1 MAIKEISRSKKRVR
15 TISILLALA
24 TGIFGA
30 GQISPAVA
38 APGTLN
44 IVTAEPTTGFDPA
57 IAKTQASLRVMELI
71 YDTLIDYDANE
82 KLAPGIAESW
92 KFSGDGLSLTFNIRS
107 NAKFSDGSS
116 ITPED
121 VVFSLKRAVASATMK
136 AAYVL
141 VTEVAAKG
149 SSQVVLTL
157 SKKSRTILDTIAT
170 IGNSAILSQA
180 AVSANPAYFTLPK
193 VTSGPWV
200 LISNVPQDR
209 AKLEANTSYWRTG
222 YPKIKSINYVYSS
235 DRTANAAALEAGTQ
249 DMSFP
254 MAPID
259 AIRLKKAGKIDYSL
273 AQGPTM
279 LFWGFNKT
287 IAPFNDL
294 RVRQAI
300 AYLVPRQEK
309 QDVCWEGI
317 GPVSYGNIIH
327 SGSLKN
333 SQLKTYNVSK
343 SVAVKRANA
352 LLTQAGWISSGGTD
366 VRTAKAVAGV
376 ADGTKLSFKV
386 PFETNWQQSRC
397 HTEMMSQAVKVAGIE
412 AIPQAADGPT
422 FWTNVGKGTFGMYHG
437 GNGYPTID
445 AQMQSAFTCD
455 GGSVSIMAKW
465 CNKEF
470 DALVAEAIISSIPV
484 AKTLYRRAEVIV
496 NRELPLIMVGG
507 QYNVIGFN
515 SKLKGYSARFDSS
528 NRALITSTVG

>member
-1 MAIKEISRSKKRVR
+1 MAIKEIFRSKKTVR
-15 TISILLALA
+15 TISTLLALS
-24 TGIFGA
+24 TVIFVA
-30 GQISPAVA
+30 GQTSPATAV
-38 APGTLN
+38 PGTLN
-44 IVTAEPTTGFDPA
+44 IVTAEPTAGLDPA
-57 IAKTQASLRVMELI
+57 LARTQASLRLMELI

-107 NAKFSDGSS
+107 NAKFSDGSP
-116 ITPED
+116 ITPAD

-136 AAYVL
+136 AVYAS
-141 VTEVAAKG
+141 VTGVEAKG

-157 SKKSRTILDTIAT
+157 SNKVRTLLDTIAT
-170 IGNSAILSQA
+170 AGSSAILSQK
-180 AVSANPAYFTLPK
+180 AVSANPAYFTIPK

-200 LISNVPQDR
+200 LTSNIPQDR
-209 AKLEANTSYWRTG
+209 AKLEANTNYWRTG
-222 YPKIKSINYVYSS
+222 YPKINSINYVYSG

-300 AYLVPRQEK
+300 AYLVPRKEK

-317 GPVSYGNIIH
+317 GPVSYGNIIF
-327 SGSLKN
+327 SGPLKN
-333 SQLKTYNVSK
+333 SQFKTYDVSK

-352 LLTQAGWISSGGTD
+352 LLTKAGWISSGGTA
-366 VRTAKAVAGV
+366 VRTANAVAGV

-386 PFETNWQQSRC
+386 AFETNWAQARC
-397 HTEMMSQAVKVAGIE
+397 HTELMSQAVKAAGID
-412 AIPQAADGPT
+412 AIPQAADNPT
-422 FWTNVGKGTFGMYHG
+422 FWTEVGKGTFGMYHG
-437 GNGYPTID
+437 GNGYPTVD
-445 AQMQSAFTCD
+445 LQMQSAFTCN
-455 GGSVSIMAKW
+455 GGSVNIMAKW

-470 DALVAEAIISSIPV
+470 DAIVAVAITSSIPV
-484 AKTLYRRAEVIV
+484 ARTLYRRAEVIV
-496 NRELPLIMVGG
+496 DKELPLIMVGG
-507 QYNVIGFN
+507 QYNVVGFN

-528 NRALITSTVG
+528 NRNLITSTVG